1 MPGNTM
7 FTVIPKFIANNQSVK
22 KQDYVHVSQKNHKII
37 VEKTL
42 LAKK

>member
-1 MPGNTM
+1 MPGNTLFIM
-7 FTVIPKFIANNQSVK
+7 IPKVIAYNLSVK
-22 KQDYVHVSQKNHKII
+22 KQDYVHVSQKNHNII

>member
-1 MPGNTM
+1 MPGNTLFIM
-7 FTVIPKFIANNQSVK
+7 IPRVIAYNVPVK
-22 KQDYVHVSQKNHKII
+22 KQDYVHVSQKNHKIT